1 MAKTGRKSKYE
12 THIAPHLEQIRT
24 AVKNGATV
32 KEIADALG
40 IAESTLNKYKAEK
53 TELSAAF
60 ACGRANIIIDIR
72 AALLKKALG
81 YEYQEK
87 KQYIRKDEK
96 GENVTYTEITT
107 KHQPPSEAIAE
118 IFRMMETK
126 ETKVLFV
133 PSKET
138 FVFSGESKAY
148 NEEYCKENNIPIYPL
163 YTGGGT
169 IVSTEGDFSL
179 VICYPENTAANV
191 HFILEKLKEI
201 FDITMPNVTISGNDI
216 LSDGMKICGS
226 VMYQQNGMKCFAA
239 HFSFK
244 DNSELIKQICGVSG
258 SIKTPTTIDG
268 LTVDMFKK
276 AVREWLRIQ

>member
-1 MAKTGRKSKYE
+1 MTDIVKAIEREKEYLSYRAKNE
-12 THIAPHLEQIRT
+12 EPFHLVD
-24 AVKNGATV
+24 AVKECGF
-32 KEIADALG
+32 
-40 IAESTLNKYKAEK
+40 ESLAKYFKTKAEYQFNK
-53 TELSAAF
+53 LTF
-60 ACGRANIIIDIR
+60 
-72 AALLKKALG
+72 
-81 YEYQEK
+81 EYSE
-87 KQYIRKDEK
+87 
-96 GENVTYTEITT
+96 T
-107 KHQPPSEAIAE
+107 PPSEAIAE